1 MQKHIL
7 VLLLCFFIVRAD
19 ALPNSTTTLEQKGL
33 QEDQDAGEFFRT
45 FLEPRRVERS
55 VDLGRLLK
63 IHIRIPGQLAWHLKS
78 CTYLAL
84 WFLSGV
90 AHDIGN
96 KLAIST
102 LRRPLLHT
110 LTQSFIG
117 TTISCLVWS
126 TGVRRIPALSWRQ
139 VQLLVPLAIYHAVGL
154 VFGNVAVMLGPLAFI
169 YVLKQFEPIAASWIF
184 LLMGRGKCLKC
195 LQDKKP
201 TMRMLASIVPALF
214 GSLLS
219 LYHMIASRAD
229 IRRYPMREVC
239 NAQQFLA
246 AAVST
251 CFSLLRSVMGQE
263 TLSMKGWSQKKTN
276 LNGPNLIAVMQAMT
290 GALLTPILLLSQ
302 IVHLL
307 SWNLNSP
314 SLVLLHK
321 RVFTLHY
328 LLPLLLS
335 SIAYQLHY
343 EAAFL
348 SLRMLS
354 PISYSLANQVKT
366 LVYIA
371 SAARFFG
378 PAMPVKSF
386 LASTVTTA
394 SLILYSKEL
403 ARSYESVRQTVSK

>member
-1 MQKHIL
+1 MVYGSEEDTRWCMRKRIRYFSML
-7 VLLLCFFIVRAD
+7 DTRPVLSSC
-19 ALPNSTTTLEQKGL
+19 SSELE
-33 QEDQDAGEFFRT
+33 A
-45 FLEPRRVERS
+45 S
-55 VDLGRLLK
+55 
-63 IHIRIPGQLAWHLKS
+63 
-78 CTYLAL
+78 
-84 WFLSGV
+84 
-90 AHDIGN
+90 
-96 KLAIST
+96 
-102 LRRPLLHT
+102 
-110 LTQSFIG
+110 
-117 TTISCLVWS
+117 
-126 TGVRRIPALSWRQ
+126 PAL
-139 VQLLVPLAIYHAVGL
+139 GL

-184 LLMGRGKCLKC
+184 LLMGRGKCLK
-195 LQDKKP
+195 
-201 TMRMLASIVPALF
+201 
-214 GSLLS
+214 
-219 LYHMIASRAD
+219 
-229 IRRYPMREVC
+229 YPMREVC

-314 SLVLLHK
+314 SLVLVRLDPVASPPSKLIFTFQLHK
-321 RVFTLHY
+321 R
-328 LLPLLLS
+328 
-335 SIAYQLHY
+335 
-343 EAAFL
+343 
-348 SLRMLS
+348 LS
-354 PISYSLANQVKT
+354 PISYSLGKHGELPSLLTRQAANQVKT

-378 PAMPVKSF
+378 PAMPVKVPWRQSVMSPDPLQSF